1 MKKTVFTLLLLPLLI
16 LAGCSKDNNPTLV
29 DVALTVSLPA
39 NEVPEPVT
47 PGTKASAGD
56 PAVGFDVVFTNTAT
70 QSQTKVKTD
79 AQGVAKAKVE
89 EGIYNVAVSGTYEAN
104 GKETLY
110 QYNLT
115 SQSIMMPIEGS
126 GVVLPPVIP
135 EIATVSGGWVIK
147 EVYNSGCRTDAGK
160 AYMYDQYITLY
171 NNSNEVL
178 YADSLIIAMSSKF
191 TNDNMDQSYLGNLL
205 PGKVVPDLLIQVPG
219 TGKQHPVQPG
229 KCLVVANQGLNHT
242 EASGGSSK
250 ADLSKADFE
259 WYDDHALDVDVPEV
273 PNMINLYGYS
283 KTINTFSVQSNRAY
297 FILRPTGDITA
308 FMNSLKTTI
317 VLPSGTSK
325 EMYPIPT
332 EMIIDGVQLAPNG
345 SALNNPSLPSSVD
358 AGYTYVGAN
367 AGESGSYSG
376 LCVSRKVKEKAADG
390 RYILQDTNNSSND
403 FRPNQEL
410 SPYAVKE

>member
-1 MKKTVFTLLLLPLLI
+1 MKKFVFTLLLLPLLI

-29 DVALTVSLPA
+29 DVSVQVNLPGDDTSII
-39 NEVPEPVT
+39 EPN
-47 PGTKASAGD
+47 TKATTGD

-70 QSQTKVKTD
+70 QSQTKVQTD

-89 EGIYNVAVSGTYEAN
+89 EGIYNVAVSGTYQAN
-104 GKETLY
+104 GKETIY
-110 QYNLT
+110 QSNLT
-115 SQSIMMPIEGS
+115 SQSIMLPTEGS

-147 EVYNSGCRTDAGK
+147 EVYNSGTRTEAGK
-160 AYMYDQYITLY
+160 AYSYDQYITLY
-171 NNSNEVL
+171 NNSDQVL

-191 TNDNMDQSYLGNLL
+191 TNDNMDQSYLGKFL

-229 KCLVVANQGLNHT
+229 KCFVVANQGFNHIPQ
-242 EASGGSSK
+242 GGK
-250 ADLSKADFE
+250 ADMSKADFE
-259 WYDDHALDVDVPEV
+259 WFDDGNRFDVDTPEV
-273 PNMINLYGYS
+273 PNMNNLYGYS
-283 KTINTFSVQSNRAY
+283 ATINSFSVQSNRAY

-308 FMNSLKTTI
+308 FMNSLKTSVI
-317 VLPSGTSK
+317 YPSGTSK
-325 EMYPIPT
+325 EMYPIPA

-345 SALNNPSLPSSVD
+345 SALNNPSLPSAVD

-376 LCVSRKVKEKAADG
+376 LCISRKVKEKTADG
-390 RYILQDTNNSSND
+390 RYILQDTNNSTND
-403 FRPNQEL
+403 FLPNKEL
-410 SPYAVKE
+410 SPYEVKE